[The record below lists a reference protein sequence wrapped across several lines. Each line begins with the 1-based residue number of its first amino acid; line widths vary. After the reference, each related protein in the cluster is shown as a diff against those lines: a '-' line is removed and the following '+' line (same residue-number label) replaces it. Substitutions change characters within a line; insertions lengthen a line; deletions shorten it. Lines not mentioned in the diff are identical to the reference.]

1 MKIQHLQEM
10 PELVSDRDW
19 NLSDPV
25 ENLRVAREILD
36 NHPLLLHSY
45 KSATLYHQEG
55 NVGGQI
61 GLISNKTNSLEY
73 LCHYEKYQHPIL
85 GNCATQVKVW
95 RSHYASEVGIATRV
109 FDQHLLKQFST
120 LISDSR
126 HTPRGREFWIT
137 QISGY
142 VATHTVGILRYQDV
156 SVFDAKDS
164 DIKSWITRQC
174 AWGRGR
180 SFRNLRFFISN
191 LLVNKVP

>member
-10 PELVSDRDW
+10 PELVSDRAW

-36 NHPLLLHSY
+36 NHPKLLKSYHS
-45 KSATLYHQEG
+45 ANLWHQEG

-61 GLISNKTNSLEY
+61 GLISNKTSSLEY
-73 LCHYEKYQHPIL
+73 LCHYEKTVHPIL

-126 HTPRGREFWIT
+126 HTSRGREFWVT
-137 QISGY
+137 QISGHASKY
-142 VATHTVGILRYQDV
+142 TVGILRYGNI
-156 SVFDAKDS
+156 SVFDPDHS
-164 DIKSWITRQC
+164 DIKSWITSQC

-191 LLVNKVP
+191 LLVNKLP